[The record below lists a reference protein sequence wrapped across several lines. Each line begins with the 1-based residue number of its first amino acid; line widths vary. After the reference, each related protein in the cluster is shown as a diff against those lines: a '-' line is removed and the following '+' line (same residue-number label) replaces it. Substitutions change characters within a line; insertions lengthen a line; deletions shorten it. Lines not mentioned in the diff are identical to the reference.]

1 MQQHN
6 KAWVYK
12 GINDIYPITKVYLPL
27 YLVGTVS
34 GFELLKITKSLVFQR
49 KINPRTQL
57 GSFFIS
63 VKTE

>member
-34 GFELLKITKSLVFQR
+34 GFELLKITNHL
-49 KINPRTQL
+49 
-57 GSFFIS
+57 SFFRE
-63 VKTE
+63 K